1 MSGQNALPHAPL
13 AGPGAAQGRRASPR
27 YAADLEVSCRR
38 ALGAGRADAWPA
50 RLRDLSVGG
59 IGLVLARRFEVG
71 TLLAV
76 DLVNPGSGSPRCLL
90 ARVTHVTAHA
100 AGEWL
105 VGLALLREVRED
117 DLRAWGAQPA
127 PPEARPDGGQPR
139 DTAAPALVTD
149 PGLARVC
156 AAWPE
161 LPADT
166 QAAILA
172 LAATAR

>member
-38 ALGAGRADAWPA
+38 ALGAGRADAGSA
-50 RLRDLSVGG
+50 RLRDISVGG

-76 DLVNPGSGSPRCLL
+76 DLANPGSGSPRSLL

-100 AGEWL
+100 PGEWL
-105 VGLALLREVRED
+105 LGLALLRPVGED
-117 DLRAWGAQPA
+117 ELRAWGAEPG
-127 PPEARPDGGQPR
+127 PESRAAGDQPR
-139 DTAAPALVTD
+139 GAAAAAAVTD
-149 PGLARVC
+149 PGLARLC
-156 AAWPE
+156 SAWPA
-161 LPADT
+161 LPPHI
-166 QAAILA
+166 QAVILA